1 MLHVSN
7 GKMENAWKCQQRETN
22 KRIHSCPILTFSWHS
37 FCDLLRSFA
46 FPSHCLHV
54 GCYDC
59 NDSCVLTTTLVFS
72 WSDEM
77 CCVKKW
83 TLRPWV
89 LCLHHGTW
97 VRRPEEKGE
106 KCTRMTF
113 VNHLWNMCE
122 ILCDMS
128 MGICLWNHI
137 SLKSCHV
144 HLTISNR
151 WASWRCEQPSFYFFW
166 DSECMH
172 RVGMAQHFGSALYT
186 KRDWYFHSTD
196 VSQTTYYSYMT
207 IKCHHSSI

>member
-1 MLHVSN
+1 MPT
-7 GKMENAWKCQQRETN
+7 KRTN

-89 LCLHHGTW
+89 LCLHHGNGSGAPKK
-97 VRRPEEKGE
+97 REKMYANDICE
-106 KCTRMTF
+106 SF
-113 VNHLWNMCE
+113 VKHVWN
-122 ILCDMS
+122 LCDMS
-128 MGICLWNHI
+128 MEYVYGIIFLSNHVMYI
-137 SLKSCHV
+137 LQYLIDEPHGDV
-144 HLTISNR
+144 SNLL
-151 WASWRCEQPSFYFFW
+151 FIFF
-166 DSECMH
+166 
-172 RVGMAQHFGSALYT
+172 GTLSACT
-186 KRDWYFHSTD
+186 GWVWHSTSGPLCTQREID
-196 VSQTTYYSYMT
+196 ISIRRTCHKPHT
-207 IKCHHSSI
+207 IHTWQ